1 MCTTASGMIENMLVM
16 IEELGFIPNGARIY
30 YLNRSQP
37 PMFAMMIQRYV
48 KECIRAEEEKKEYIN
63 RVLPMMEKEYN
74 FWMKK
79 RSAEIFWNGK
89 NHTLNV
95 YRAEHWMPRPE
106 SFSEDMNAASDKS
119 FDTDL
124 KKQLLFQNI
133 ASAAESGWDFT
144 ERWFDYS
151 SQFSSIRTVMLV
163 PTDLNAIMH
172 KNEIIMNQFF
182 TTIGNNDKAYD
193 YAKKAKERL
202 DSLNELLYVNGSWM
216 DFDLESMAPA
226 RNRNFIS
233 DIFPLLFIDSI
244 EINKVAAALQKVE
257 NLLFKYPGG
266 IPANEHI
273 SGQQWDFP
281 NVWAPIQQLSIQ
293 LFLRLDNSEH
303 GENYTKALNI
313 AQRWINSTFCG
324 YEMFSKILKI
334 VIMIYK

>member
-1 MCTTASGMIENMLVM
+1 
-16 IEELGFIPNGARIY
+16 
-30 YLNRSQP
+30 
-37 PMFAMMIQRYV
+37 
-48 KECIRAEEEKKEYIN
+48 
-63 RVLPMMEKEYN
+63 
-74 FWMKK
+74 
-79 RSAEIFWNGK
+79 
-89 NHTLNV
+89 
-95 YRAEHWMPRPE
+95 
-106 SFSEDMNAASDKS
+106 
-119 FDTDL
+119 
-124 KKQLLFQNI
+124 
-133 ASAAESGWDFT
+133 
-144 ERWFDYS
+144 
-151 SQFSSIRTVMLV
+151 
-163 PTDLNAIMH
+163 MH